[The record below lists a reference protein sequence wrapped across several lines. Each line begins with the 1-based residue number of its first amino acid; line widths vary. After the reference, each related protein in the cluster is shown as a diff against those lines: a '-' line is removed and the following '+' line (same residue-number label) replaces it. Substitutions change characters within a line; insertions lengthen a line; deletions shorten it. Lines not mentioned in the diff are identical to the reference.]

1 MGEYKIILSWF
12 ISYLKHNYFLYSE
25 KISTIDIIQN
35 WVFAHAYKQTTGC
48 AFLSSNMHN
57 FQWSMIFFL
66 QPTAVL
72 SAEAL
77 INIGNKGKSNYLWLN
92 YKFRVVPRISNTQN
106 ICSLLNFRG
115 LQTWRG
121 AQWGEV
127 LHVFSTGVIHNPS
140 LSQLCEKGENES
152 MESYKPLPQ
161 PVV

>member
-1 MGEYKIILSWF
+1 
-12 ISYLKHNYFLYSE
+12 
-25 KISTIDIIQN
+25 
-35 WVFAHAYKQTTGC
+35 
-48 AFLSSNMHN
+48 
-57 FQWSMIFFL
+57 MIFFL

-92 YKFRVVPRISNTQN
+92 YKFRFVPRISNTQN

-152 MESYKPLPQ
+152 MESHKPLPQ
-161 PVV
+161 PAVLRGEKLWSWSDAIYTPVVSSVYIRNMLFTSIFTH